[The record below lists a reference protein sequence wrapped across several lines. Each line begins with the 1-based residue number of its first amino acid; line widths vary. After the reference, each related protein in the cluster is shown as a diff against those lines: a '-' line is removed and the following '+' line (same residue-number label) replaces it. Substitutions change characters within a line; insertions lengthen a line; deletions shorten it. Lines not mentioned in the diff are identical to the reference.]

1 MTAQVLS
8 VQVKKEIMDSGAD
21 KTDQSKSTTALDIG
35 SKVTD
40 ESNRGNAVE
49 VAVNGEGDQK
59 NGTKVTE
66 ADKVVVPTVAMV
78 QGSQVTDVNA
88 EQLQRLIQQQY
99 LVNLIQFQ
107 QSMFQGQAAL
117 QQHHQS
123 LLTALDGKGGK
134 EGETTVEAPVA
145 HQQVSPGI
153 TMVKDGQKRTVEG
166 LSAEIGSDVDAME
179 FDDSM
184 FIEEELDEN
193 GKPKKVDGRIR
204 HTVGGRNIN
213 QYGREFTNGRPLPDH
228 LRVQI
233 LQLALQGIRP
243 CEISRQLQ
251 VSHGCVSKILNRY
264 RKTGSINP
272 GQIGGS
278 KPKVTTPGVVSRVR
292 QYKIENPQMFAW
304 EIRQKLLSDGIC
316 NEKNIPSISSINRII
331 RDKAILQRRS
341 LDLAGFTD
349 SEDTT
354 DMDDLPL
361 DTEGIQKY
369 MLSVPHLHAAAAQ
382 MQQVGVTTAS
392 SGAAPIDTTCT
403 IIPIQAVTLDASQT
417 IMVPAMSGVGQQMML
432 AQTPLSLPQS
442 PPQVLTQ
449 SPTTSQTDKFSPKDK
464 LSPKSKEPQAKGQGQ
479 SGVLEGETQIMS
491 VEERNTD
498 ELNKSGGSTGSNG
511 KSDVSRHNSLQ
522 AVISHL
528 ISTQTAAMMK
538 EGESLDETDAATK
551 SIQMGSGGVVI
562 NAQSPEQPRTSA
574 PSSVSPTMSS
584 QRSPQTKISRGRSRV
599 SSRSEAS
606 SSNSSS
612 PTGVARSTPGQKSR
626 SNREVASRIPVN
638 GNVVFNSNPNPVGF
652 DKFGAIYYDYNL
664 PDRGLGGGAQVP
676 TRSPVPQAAVAGPQT
691 AGPQT
696 ASNVVNL
703 VPTMWHYPQSP
714 VQLPVTSP
722 NPSER
727 SGPSPLDLSAAHPR
741 DMPKLKE
748 EPKDVEKV
756 DTLPCSEV
764 ITPRPPQLEKEQCLP
779 ADSTSPFMSQNTGT
793 KMPAETQ
800 QVLPGQ
806 QTPSGSPQSV
816 GDKQQISNKQ
826 RLLYEQNMLI
836 FGEKEVEIISVGNNK
851 WIVRNEKELYTVVNK
866 TGEEVLRETN
876 PTELSSGQKL
886 TNYVTSVS
894 NTDKTPAYSQ
904 DIVMVAS
911 NMATLSQTAVGS
923 QSSPPNKRQQE
934 SNSSNQGNDSHK
946 ILKLSN
952 GDVHRQVAGATE
964 VSFPSSVGVVNVPLV
979 NGEQPKQ
986 PSISQNSTLVQSES
1000 INSSNPQNSVGEA
1013 DDRGFPVLQQMLKP
1027 A

>member
-8 VQVKKEIMDSGAD
+8 VQVKKEIMDGGAD
-21 KTDQSKSTTALDIG
+21 KTDQSKSATALDIEAKSSSDSG
-35 SKVTD
+35 
-40 ESNRGNAVE
+40 GNAIE
-49 VAVNGEGDQK
+49 VAINGEGDQK
-59 NGTKVTE
+59 SGAKVTD
-66 ADKVVVPTVAMV
+66 ADKVVVPTVTMV
-78 QGSQVTDVNA
+78 QGNQVTDVNA

-123 LLTALDGKGGK
+123 LLTALDGKGK
-134 EGETTVEAPVA
+134 EGETTAEAPVA

-204 HTVGGRNIN
+204 HTGLSIVGGRNIN

-316 NEKNIPSISSINRII
+316 TEKNIPSISSINRII

-382 MQQVGVTTAS
+382 MQQVAVTTAS
-392 SGAAPIDTTCT
+392 SGTAPIDTTCT
-403 IIPIQAVTLDASQT
+403 IIPVQAVTLDASQT
-417 IMVPAMSGVGQQMML
+417 IMVPAMSGVNQQMML
-432 AQTPLSLPQS
+432 TQTPLSLSQS

-449 SPTTSQTDKFSPKDK
+449 SPTSQNDKASPKEK
-464 LSPKSKEPQAKGQGQ
+464 LSPKSKDAQAKGQGQ
-479 SGVLEGETQIMS
+479 TVGVTEGDAQIIS
-491 VEERNTD
+491 VEDGNSD

-511 KSDVSRHNSLQ
+511 RSDVSKHNSLQ

-551 SIQMGSGGVVI
+551 SIQMASGVI
-562 NAQSPEQPRTSA
+562 GAQSPDHLRSSV
-574 PSSVSPTMSS
+574 PSSVSPTMPS
-584 QRSPQTKISRGRSRV
+584 QRSPQTKVSRGRSRI
-599 SSRSEAS
+599 SSRSEAN

-612 PTGVARSTPGQKSR
+612 PTGVTRGNPGQKSR
-626 SNREVASRIPVN
+626 TNREAASRIPVN
-638 GNVVFNSNPNPVGF
+638 GNVVFNSNPSPVGF

-664 PDRGLGGGAQVP
+664 PDRGLGGGTTVP
-676 TRSPVPQAAVAGPQT
+676 PRPAAPQAAAAGPST
-691 AGPQT
+691 TP
-696 ASNVVNL
+696 NVVNL
-703 VPTMWHYPQSP
+703 VPAMWHYPQSP
-714 VQLPVTSP
+714 AQLPVTSP
-722 NPSER
+722 NTSER

-748 EPKDVEKV
+748 EPKDMEKD
-756 DTLPCSEV
+756 DTASHSDV
-764 ITPRPPQLEKEQCLP
+764 ITPKPPQLEKEQCLS
-779 ADSTSPFMSQNTGT
+779 ADNISPTTSQNTSVKT
-793 KMPAETQ
+793 SLELQ
-800 QVLPGQ
+800 QVLPGK
-806 QTPSGSPQSV
+806 QTASGSPQSLS
-816 GDKQQISNKQ
+816 DKQQLSNKQ

-866 TGEEVLRETN
+866 GGEEAARETN
-876 PTELSSGQKL
+876 TTELSTGQNL
-886 TNYVTSVS
+886 TNYTYVTSVS
-894 NTDKTPAYSQ
+894 SPNKTLANCQ
-904 DIVMVAS
+904 DVVMVTE
-911 NMATLSQTAVGS
+911 NMGTSSQTSVSGQ
-923 QSSPPNKRQQE
+923 QSSSPNKRQQE
-934 SNSSNQGNDSHK
+934 GNSGNHGNDTNK
-946 ILKLSN
+946 IPKLSN
-952 GDVHRQVAGATE
+952 GDVHRQVAGASE
-964 VSFPSSVGVVNVPLV
+964 AGFPSLVGVVNVPLV
-979 NGEQPKQ
+979 SSGQQKL

-1000 INSSNPQNSVGEA
+1000 INSSNPQNSIGAA
-1013 DDRGFPVLQQMLKP
+1013 DDKGFPVLQQMLKP

>member
-1 MTAQVLS
+1 
-8 VQVKKEIMDSGAD
+8 MDTGTD
-21 KTDQSKSTTALDIG
+21 KTDSSKTTNALDIASKTTGDG
-35 SKVTD
+35 SH
-40 ESNRGNAVE
+40 GNTIE
-49 VAVNGEGDQK
+49 VAVNGDGDQK
-59 NGTKVTE
+59 SENKTTDG
-66 ADKVVVPTVAMV
+66 DKVVVPSVTMV
-78 QGSQVTDVNA
+78 QGNQVTDVNA

-123 LLTALDGKGGK
+123 LLTALDGKDK
-134 EGETTVEAPVA
+134 EGETTVEAPAA

-166 LSAEIGSDVDAME
+166 LTAEIGSDVDAME

-204 HTVGGRNIN
+204 HTGLSIVGGRNIN

-316 NEKNIPSISSINRII
+316 TEKNIPSISSINRII

-341 LDLAGFTD
+341 LDLAGFPD

-382 MQQVGVTTAS
+382 MQPVATTTAS

-403 IIPIQAVTLDASQT
+403 IIPVQAVTLDANQT

-432 AQTPLSLPQS
+432 TQTPISLS
-442 PPQVLTQ
+442 Q
-449 SPTTSQTDKFSPKDK
+449 SPTQGLAPSPTTLTTSSPKEK
-464 LSPKSKEPQAKGQGQ
+464 ISPKSKEGQAKGQTGA
-479 SGVLEGETQIMS
+479 VIEGEVIS
-491 VEERNTD
+491 VEDAD
-498 ELNKSGGSTGSNG
+498 ELNRSGGSTSSNG
-511 KSDVSRHNSLQ
+511 KSDASRHNSLQ

-538 EGESLDETDAATK
+538 EGESIDETDAATK
-551 SIQMGSGGVVI
+551 SIQISPSVVSV
-562 NAQSPEQPRTSA
+562 QSPEQIRTSA
-574 PSSVSPTMSS
+574 PSSVSPTMPS
-584 QRSPQTKISRGRSRV
+584 QRSPQTKVSRGRSRV
-599 SSRSEAS
+599 SSRGDATS
-606 SSNSSS
+606 SSSSS
-612 PTGVARSTPGQKSR
+612 PTGVMRTTPGQKSR
-626 SNREVASRIPVN
+626 ASRETASRIPVN

-664 PDRGLGGGAQVP
+664 PDRGLGGGAAP
-676 TRSPVPQAAVAGPQT
+676 PPRPAAPQAAPVLATGPPT
-691 AGPQT
+691 TP
-696 ASNVVNL
+696 NVVNL
-703 VPTMWHYPQSP
+703 VPAMWHYPQSP
-714 VQLPVTSP
+714 AQLPVTSP
-722 NPSER
+722 SPSER

-748 EPKDVEKV
+748 EPKDVDKV
-756 DTLPCSEV
+756 ESRPVNEAVASK
-764 ITPRPPQLEKEQCLP
+764 PPQLEKEQSQP
-779 ADSTSPFMSQNTGT
+779 VESTSPTMSQNSSAKTSL
-793 KMPAETQ
+793 EIQ
-800 QVLPGQ
+800 QVVPGQ
-806 QTPSGSPQSV
+806 QVMSASPTSSV
-816 GDKQQISNKQ
+816 DKQQLSNKQ
-826 RLLYEQNMLI
+826 KLLYEQNMLI

-851 WIVRNEKELYTVVNK
+851 WIVRNEKELYKVVNK
-866 TGEEVLRETN
+866 ESNEVIGETN
-876 PTELSSGQKL
+876 SSELSQGQKF
-886 TNYVTSVS
+886 TNYVTSAS
-894 NTDKTPAYSQ
+894 NKTFDQ
-904 DIVMVAS
+904 DVVMVTAGMPTS
-911 NMATLSQTAVGS
+911 SQT
-923 QSSPPNKRQQE
+923 SPSPNKRQQE
-934 SNSSNQGNDSHK
+934 GGNYGNDANK
-946 ILKLSN
+946 IPKLSN
-952 GDVHRQVAGATE
+952 GDVHKQIGGAT
-964 VSFPSSVGVVNVPLV
+964 VGVVNQI
-979 NGEQPKQ
+979 NGGQSNQ
-986 PSISQNSTLVQSES
+986 PSISQNSTLVPSETVK
-1000 INSSNPQNSVGEA
+1000 SSNSQISAGDSE
-1013 DDRGFPVLQQMLKP
+1013 DRGFPVLQQMLKP

>member
-1 MTAQVLS
+1 MTAQVLT

-21 KTDQSKSTTALDIG
+21 KTDQSKSTTALDIASKTSGDG
-35 SKVTD
+35 S
-40 ESNRGNAVE
+40 RGNAIE
-49 VAVNGEGDQK
+49 VAINGEGDQK
-59 NGTKVTE
+59 NETKATDG
-66 ADKVVVPTVAMV
+66 DKVVVPTVTMV

-123 LLTALDGKGGK
+123 LLTALDGKGK
-134 EGETTVEAPVA
+134 EGETTVEAPAA

-341 LDLAGFTD
+341 LDLAGFPD

-382 MQQVGVTTAS
+382 MQPVAATTAS
-392 SGAAPIDTTCT
+392 SGAGPIDTTCT
-403 IIPIQAVTLDASQT
+403 IIPVQAVTLDANQT

-432 AQTPLSLPQS
+432 TQTPLSLSQS

-449 SPTTSQTDKFSPKDK
+449 SPTSQNDKPSPKEK
-464 LSPKSKEPQAKGQGQ
+464 LSPKSKGQGQ
-479 SGVLEGETQIMS
+479 TGGVVEGEAHIIS
-491 VEERNTD
+491 VEDGNSD
-498 ELNKSGGSTGSNG
+498 ELNRSGGSTGSNG

-551 SIQMGSGGVVI
+551 SIQMVPGAVGS
-562 NAQSPEQPRTSA
+562 QSPELPRTSA
-574 PSSVSPTMSS
+574 PSSVSPTMPS
-584 QRSPQTKISRGRSRV
+584 QRSPQTKVSRGRSRV
-599 SSRSEAS
+599 SSRSEANS
-606 SSNSSS
+606 SCSSS
-612 PTGVARSTPGQKSR
+612 PTGVTRTTPGQKSR
-626 SNREVASRIPVN
+626 TNREAAGRIPVN

-664 PDRGLGGGAQVP
+664 PDRGLGGGAPVP
-676 TRSPVPQAAVAGPQT
+676 TRPAAPQGAAAAAAVAAPGAQPT
-691 AGPQT
+691 T
-696 ASNVVNL
+696 NVVNL
-703 VPTMWHYPQSP
+703 VPAMWHYPQSP
-714 VQLPVTSP
+714 AQLSVTSP

-756 DTLPCSEV
+756 ETRPTGEV
-764 ITPRPPQLEKEQCLP
+764 VATKPPQLEKEHILP
-779 ADSTSPFMSQNTGT
+779 VDNTSPTMSQNTSV
-793 KMPAETQ
+793 KMSPETQ
-800 QVLPGQ
+800 QVLSEQ
-806 QTPSGSPQSV
+806 QTPSGSPTSSV
-816 GDKQQISNKQ
+816 DKHQLSNKQ

-866 TGEEVLRETN
+866 GSEEVARGTN
-876 PTELSSGQKL
+876 STELSQGQKA
-886 TNYVTSVS
+886 TNYTYVTSVE
-894 NTDKTPAYSQ
+894 NTDKIVDSTQ
-904 DIVMVAS
+904 DVVMVTACMPTS
-911 NMATLSQTAVGS
+911 SQTTVIGQ
-923 QSSPPNKRQQE
+923 QSSSPNKRQQE
-934 SNSSNQGNDSHK
+934 GDGGSHGNDTHK
-946 ILKLSN
+946 IPKLSN
-952 GDVHRQVAGATE
+952 GDVHRQIAGATE
-964 VSFPSSVGVVNVPLV
+964 VSYPPSVGVVNVPLL
-979 NGEQPKQ
+979 NGGQPNQ
-986 PSISQNSTLVQSES
+986 SSISQNSTLVLSES
-1000 INSSNPQNSVGEA
+1000 INSSNPHNSIGEA
-1013 DDRGFPVLQQMLKP
+1013 DDKGFPVLQQMLKP